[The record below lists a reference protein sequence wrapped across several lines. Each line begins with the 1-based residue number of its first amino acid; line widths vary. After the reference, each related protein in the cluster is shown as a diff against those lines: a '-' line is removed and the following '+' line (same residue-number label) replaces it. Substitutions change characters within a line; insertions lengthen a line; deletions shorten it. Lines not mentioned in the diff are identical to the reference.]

1 MPAGKRK
8 CRRSRIVASVVE
20 TFDAN
25 TSILSMIYTTLIRFS
40 TYRENKNEVD
50 MPVRVLFR

>member
-1 MPAGKRK
+1 
-8 CRRSRIVASVVE
+8 VASVVE
-20 TFDAN
+20 TFDAS